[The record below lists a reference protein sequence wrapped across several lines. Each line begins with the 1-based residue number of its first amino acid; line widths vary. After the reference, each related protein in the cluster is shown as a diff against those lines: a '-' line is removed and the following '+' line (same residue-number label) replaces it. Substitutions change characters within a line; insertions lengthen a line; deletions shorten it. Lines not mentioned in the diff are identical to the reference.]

1 MKVTV
6 LWEDQLGERPK
17 NFGPQNLLI
26 ACVRDRFPNVREQQ
40 VHSHPCKGNGNVLRE
55 LKMNLEKL
63 SNHGPV
69 IAVFDRDKAHELC
82 SLPASTCRTET
93 ARGLRKLAQG
103 DRKLAQGEYDL
114 VFLEQNMESLLDAVS
129 KVLGRPIPEQ
139 KLRPWERDGLLNH
152 AVWNAGSDDRA
163 KIQIEC
169 SSFGRLVRTV
179 TKHLQR

>member
-26 ACVRDRFPNVREQQ
+26 ACVRDRFPTVLEKQ
-40 VHSHPCKGNGNVLRE
+40 VHSLPLKGNGNVLRE
-55 LKMNLEKL
+55 LKTNLEKL
-63 SNHGPV
+63 CNYGPV

-82 SLPASTCRTET
+82 SPPAHACRTVT
-93 ARGLRKLAQG
+93 ARGLRALAPGQ
-103 DRKLAQGEYDL
+103 YDL

-129 KVLGRPIPEQ
+129 RVLDRPIPEQ
-139 KLRPWERDGLLNH
+139 KLRPLERDGLLNQ
-152 AVWNAGSDDRA
+152 AVWSSSSDVRA
-163 KIQIEC
+163 RIQEDC
-169 SSFGRLVRTV
+169 LSFGRLVTTV